1 MSLNPA
7 DAPLRWEEQWP
18 EPDHGRS
25 SLEGAAQARQ
35 RFANRSARHYQRL
48 GIQWPDLLAL
58 FRLAGKA
65 YDRGV
70 R

>member
-7 DAPLRWEEQWP
+7 DAPLRREDQWP
-18 EPDHGRS
+18 DQDRGRS
-25 SLEGAAQARQ
+25 LPEGIDRARQ
-35 RFANRSARHYQRL
+35 RFANQSAQHYQRL
-48 GIQWPDLLAL
+48 GIQFADLLAL

-65 YDRGV
+65 FDRGV